1 MVHEKGIELAGC
13 RSWFQFS
20 KLYMMLC
27 KTRPGK
33 RLFAFDMRA
42 ANMFLTYLCLGT
54 SSAWQA
60 LRHGAAGKE
69 QALAAAELLRLKG
82 KHFAVCGS

>member
-54 SSAWQA
+54 SSARQA
-60 LRHGAAGKE
+60 LWHGAVSKE
-69 QALAAAELLRLKG
+69 QALAAAEWLRLGG